1 MPCPNKDLCG
11 SCGWSH
17 IPYEKQLEQ
26 KLGDINGSFALKK
39 LDIRCEEIIPS
50 PILDHYRNRMD
61 FVIDFQGKVG
71 LREKGKWWRVI
82 DNHPCFIADE
92 KIEQLFYSCR
102 QLIQQSGFTYYDR
115 KANTGL
121 LRYAVIR
128 STTLG
133 ETMVNFVTSAP
144 IDNEKDSFVAWLRTL
159 HETVKPTT
167 TIWTINNTV
176 TDVSFGDEIHVICG
190 PGFIEER
197 INAFTYRISPQ
208 SFFQT
213 NPHGA
218 GILQKTV
225 IEFAEGIN
233 AKTVLDLYCGSGFFT
248 LPFATSANRTIG
260 VELNS
265 EAIKEARENA
275 KINDLQV
282 EFFDLKSEDYDW
294 KGLNPDLVITDPPRS
309 GMHDK
314 ALKDLLSNAPKTI
327 IYVSCN
333 YKQLARE
340 SVEILKRYEL
350 NKLRAIDMFPHT
362 PHVETVALFVR
373 KD

>member
-50 PILDHYRNRMD
+50 PVLDHYRNRMD

-144 IDNEKDSFVAWLRTL
+144 IDNEKDSFATWLRTL

-176 TDVSFGDEIHVICG
+176 TDVSFGDEVHVISG

-197 INAFTYRISPQ
+197 INTFTYRISPQ

-225 IEFAEGIN
+225 TEFAEGIN

-248 LPFATSANRTIG
+248 LPFAKSANRTIG

-275 KINDLQV
+275 RINDLQV
-282 EFFDLKSEDYDW
+282 EFLDLKSEDYDW

-350 NKLRAIDMFPHT
+350 KKLRAIDMFPHT

>member
-50 PILDHYRNRMD
+50 PVLDHYRNRMD
-61 FVIDFQGKVG
+61 FVIGFQGKVG

-121 LRYAVIR
+121 LRYVVIR

-176 TDVSFGDEIHVICG
+176 TDVSFGDEIHVISG

-197 INAFTYRISPQ
+197 INDFTYRISPQ

-248 LPFATSANRTIG
+248 LPFAKSASRTIG

-282 EFFDLKSEDYDW
+282 EFLDLKSEDYDW
-294 KGLNPDLVITDPPRS
+294 KDLNPDLVITDPPRS

-340 SVEILKRYEL
+340 SVEILKHYEL
-350 NKLRAIDMFPHT
+350 KKLRAIDMFPHT